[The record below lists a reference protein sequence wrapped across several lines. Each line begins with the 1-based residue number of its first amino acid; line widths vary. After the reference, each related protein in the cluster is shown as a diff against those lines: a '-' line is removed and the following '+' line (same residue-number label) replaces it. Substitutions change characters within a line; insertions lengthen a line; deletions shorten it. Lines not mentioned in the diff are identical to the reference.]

1 MNNRS
6 KLTIALNSR
15 GIALV
20 FVCLLFFWGCKSK
33 KEDQEGKVTLTKGTF
48 AYDLNFLRDHY
59 DDLVFLKNGESQLI
73 VSPALQGRV
82 MTSTANGAEGQ
93 SFGWLNYDL
102 ISSKKK
108 MPHFNPIGGEE
119 RFWLGPEGGQFSV
132 YFKPETTFDFENWYV
147 PKELDTEA
155 FNLIG
160 TTNSEAS
167 FEKRM
172 QLVNYS
178 GTVLTLKVNRKIKL
192 LEEGEISK
200 SLGIDIPKGISMV
213 GFESENTLTN
223 SGENIWDKKSG
234 TLSIW
239 ILSMLNSN
247 EGTTIIIPYKTG
259 GEKELGKIVTD
270 DYFGKVSKE
279 RLIVLDSVL
288 LFKGDGK
295 ERGKIGVSPQRAKP
309 LMGSYDAVNKVLTVA
324 KFTLPEGETDYV
336 NSQWALQE
344 HPFAGDAVN
353 SYNDGPLDDG
363 TQLGPFYELESSSPA
378 AALKPKESL
387 VHKHQT
393 YHFEGDEIMLDHISK
408 QLFGVSMTEL

>member
-1 MNNRS
+1 MNNSS
-6 KLTIALNSR
+6 KLAIALNIR
-15 GIALV
+15 GIAMV
-20 FVCLLFFWGCKSK
+20 FVCLLFFLGCKSK
-33 KEDQEGKVTLTKGTF
+33 KEDQENKVTLTKGTF
-48 AYDLNFLRDHY
+48 AYDLGFLKDHY
-59 DDLVFLKNGESQLI
+59 DDLVLLKNGESQLI

-82 MTSTANGAEGQ
+82 MTSTANGVEGQ

-102 ISSKKK
+102 ISSKEK
-108 MPHFNPIGGEE
+108 MLHFNPIGGEE

-155 FNLIG
+155 FKLTG
-160 TTNSEAS
+160 ATNSEAS

-192 LEEGEISK
+192 LGETEISK
-200 SLGIDIPKGISMV
+200 SLGIDVPKGTSMV

-223 SGENIWDKKSG
+223 SGKNTWDKKSG

-259 GEKELGKIVTD
+259 DEKELGKIVTD
-270 DYFGKVSKE
+270 DYFGKVSEE

-324 KFTLPEGETDYV
+324 KFTLPEGEADYV

-378 AALKPKESL
+378 AALKSEESF

-393 YHFEGDEIMLDHISK
+393 YHLRGMRLC
-408 QLFGVSMTEL
+408 